1 MINYFNI
8 PLFRSEHVSG
18 ERISEFI
25 SFEYCILAGAA
36 RAVTKKLWRNDQLV
50 IFALSCCVVGDKG
63 FTLCQCALLSV

>member
-1 MINYFNI
+1 MRYKLMINYFNI

-36 RAVTKKLWRNDQLV
+36 SAVTKKAVAKRSTCHFCPLV
-50 IFALSCCVVGDKG
+50 
-63 FTLCQCALLSV
+63 LCRRG